1 MIGVFLVGAF
11 PSFSLTSQ
19 NTDNKILVAVTIL
32 PEAEFVEKVG
42 GERVKVVVMIP
53 PGASPHTYEPTP
65 KQLVEVSKAKIY
77 FKVGSGVDFELAF
90 MDKIIEVSRNIKV
103 VDCSEGIRVLDKDPH
118 IWLSPRNARIMVKNI
133 YDALVQ
139 IDPEN
144 KDYYY
149 QNMKSYIQELDN
161 LDKEITRILANV
173 TNRCFMIYHPA
184 WGYFARD
191 YNLTQIP
198 VEKEGKKPTIQGLMA
213 LIDQARKLKMKVI
226 FVSPQF
232 DVKKAETIA
241 ESIHGKTVF
250 LDPLAKD
257 YVKNLRSAALE
268 LARSMTQNE

>member
-198 VEKEGKKPTIQGLMA
+198 VEKEGKKPTIHGLMA